1 MNDEVRARSQA
12 AIEKKRKRKDSC
24 HLYNYRLFQT
34 QLKLGQVRSG
44 QISQIKM
51 KDALSKLK

>member
-24 HLYNYRLFQT
+24 HLYRLFQT